1 MTDRADIE
9 DVLGR
14 VRRFEEELSSIGVNV
29 KVDVRGLDADTHEYG
44 VHDSGTCA
52 LCAAHER
59 GFGEG
64 RSRGSRERSA
74 QFEASMNRLLDRS

>member
-14 VRRFEEELSSIGVNV
+14 VRRFEKELSSIGVNV
-29 KVDVRGLDADTHEYG
+29 KVDVRGLDADTHEHG

-52 LCAAHER
+52 LCAAYER

-64 RSRGSRERSA
+64 RSRGSRERSDR
-74 QFEASMNRLLDRS
+74 FEALMNRLLDRS

>member
-1 MTDRADIE
+1 MTDRPDIE

-14 VRRFEEELSSIGVNV
+14 VRRFEEELRSIGVSV

-52 LCAAHER
+52 LCAACER
-59 GFGEG
+59 EFGEG
-64 RSRGSRERSA
+64 RSTGSREQSDR
-74 QFEASMNRLLDRS
+74 FEATMNRLLDRA